1 MGKIKMSKSNLK
13 TYFLLHFILFLYSI
27 NGIFSKLTSTKEF
40 ISLDFIL
47 LYGVIL
53 FNLFIYAILWQ
64 QILKKIPLSIAFS
77 NKSVVIIWGMI
88 WGKLIFNETI
98 KWNMI
103 LGTIIIIL
111 GVYMVV
117 KNNENG

>member
-1 MGKIKMSKSNLK
+1 MSKSNLK
-13 TYFLLHFILFLYSI
+13 TYFLLHFILLLYSI
-27 NGIFSKLTSTKEF
+27 NGIFSKLASTKEF
-40 ISLDFIL
+40 MCLDFIL
-47 LYGVIL
+47 LYGIVL

-64 QILKKIPLSIAFS
+64 QILKKIPLTIAFS
-77 NKSVVIIWGMI
+77 NKSIVIVWGMI
-88 WGKLIFNETI
+88 WGKFIFNETI